1 MSKQQTDSTALV
13 IIDVQT
19 GFFSGEWAVYKAQ
32 EKLDLIK
39 GLIEKAKSA
48 GVPVI
53 FVRHDEA
60 PEYDGPLHPE
70 IAPKDGEPI
79 VSKMTPDSFY
89 ETDLQETLEGL
100 GVKKLVL
107 AGFQT
112 DYCIDTTTRRA
123 FSMGYDVTLAEDAH
137 STVSDDFVEA
147 PNIIGH
153 HNGIL
158 KMFATLKPAGEIE
171 F

>member
-1 MSKQQTDSTALV
+1 MNKQQTDKALV

-19 GFFSGEWAVYKAQ
+19 GFIDGDWAVYQAQ
-32 EKLDLIK
+32 ERLERIK
-39 GLIEKAKSA
+39 GLIERAKAA

-70 IAPKDGEPI
+70 IAPKNGEPVI
-79 VSKMTPDSFY
+79 SKMTPDSFY
-89 ETDLQETLEGL
+89 ETDLQETLAGL

-137 STVSDDFVEA
+137 STISDDFVEA
-147 PNIIGH
+147 PNIIAH
-153 HNGIL
+153 HNNIL
-158 KMFATLKPAGEIE
+158 RMFATLKPADEIE